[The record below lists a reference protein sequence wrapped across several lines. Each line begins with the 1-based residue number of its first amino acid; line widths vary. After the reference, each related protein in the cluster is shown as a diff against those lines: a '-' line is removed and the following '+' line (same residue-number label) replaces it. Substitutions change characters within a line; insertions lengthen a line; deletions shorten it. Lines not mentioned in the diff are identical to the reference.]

1 MVARCQAAGG
11 AGGMVCPVCAV
22 CRATGCTRGGSI
34 LWSAHSWQS
43 FYLFIYLLWFYLM
56 LHVQEG
62 HSTWWRLG
70 ICMDAVSGCLG
81 GVSFTLDPSCAVLK
95 GNSKTCRRCVLHPT
109 ASKHTPYFGLC
120 ACGKL
125 YLSSLATSQWPQG
138 WKKTPLPLH
147 GSHVLMWCHMYIS
160 KVKFETWPHDI
171 RDTFKVFS

>member
-109 ASKHTPYFGLC
+109 ASKHTLIL
-120 ACGKL
+120 ACVL
-125 YLSSLATSQWPQG
+125 VVSCIYLLLLPVSDLRGGRRHPCHCMEATCSCG
-138 WKKTPLPLH
+138 AT
-147 GSHVLMWCHMYIS
+147 CI
-160 KVKFETWPHDI
+160 
-171 RDTFKVFS
+171 